1 MKDRKKEKERQE
13 DKRKT
18 GKEGKERGKAGRKKI
33 AQEQTGQRK
42 RLEEL
47 CNRRHVSAELGCIIM
62 KIMLEYY
69 LNVRRKCQ
77 HQM

>member
-1 MKDRKKEKERQE
+1 MKDRKEKERE
-13 DKRKT
+13 RRT
-18 GKEGKERGKAGRKKI
+18 KERQGREGRERGKAGRKKI

-62 KIMLEYY
+62 KI
-69 LNVRRKCQ
+69 KCWNTIL
-77 HQM
+77 M